1 VTNKEDKRLAG
12 EIAGWLE
19 GNGPAPNSDPTAR
32 AIARTAVL
40 LVDALAPTPLHP
52 VTRARLYE
60 RALAEAR
67 PGTVTISFADAM
79 EDPWG
84 EFWRVARQ
92 VPAPAWMGLGGL
104 VAGVIVVALVLRLR
118 DPLTEE

>member
-1 VTNKEDKRLAG
+1 M
-12 EIAGWLE
+12 
-19 GNGPAPNSDPTAR
+19 
-32 AIARTAVL
+32 
-40 LVDALAPTPLHP
+40 
-52 VTRARLYE
+52 TRARLYE

-104 VAGVIVVALVLRLR
+104 VAGVVVVALVLRLR

>member
-1 VTNKEDKRLAG
+1 
-12 EIAGWLE
+12 
-19 GNGPAPNSDPTAR
+19 
-32 AIARTAVL
+32 VL

-67 PGTVTISFADAM
+67 PGTITISFADAL

-92 VPAPAWMGLGGL
+92 VPAPAWVGLGGL
-104 VAGVIVVALVLRLR
+104 VAGVAVAALLLRQR
-118 DPLTEE
+118 EPTVDA